1 MSGKQSP
8 STHRKRNAL
17 VLAVLGVLW
26 LVLDQLSKTL
36 IDGSHAVGEH
46 VAGPF
51 LGIFQFTLVH
61 NTGMA
66 WGMLE
71 DSTFALGLLSVAV
84 CAVMALYLLA
94 FEPQAN
100 LAEAFGGTLV
110 VAGGLGNAIDRFSLG
125 YVVDF
130 IEPVFIEFPVFNVAD
145 IGVTCGFVLFLI
157 GFVVREWT
165 TDPVGVD
172 GEDDGDAIEAEGQ
185 R

>member
-1 MSGKQSP
+1 MSDKESP
-8 STHRKRNAL
+8 ASHRTRNIL

-26 LVLDQLSKTL
+26 LAVDQLSKSL
-36 IDGSHAVGEH
+36 IDGAYAVGEH

-84 CAVMALYLLA
+84 CAIMALYLVA

-110 VAGGLGNAIDRFSLG
+110 VAGGLGNAIDRFTLG

-145 IGVTCGFVLFLI
+145 IGVTCGFILFLV

-165 TDPVGVD
+165 AEPLEDAGAEESGAPE
-172 GEDDGDAIEAEGQ
+172 GEG